1 MKDRE
6 MELGSLL
13 VVVGKVQMLVVHKER
28 GAEGL
33 NIDEIVVHV
42 VLHMEEQMEHSLL
55 LVSAVTQTQ

>member
-1 MKDRE
+1 

-28 GAEGL
+28 EAEGL

-42 VLHMEEQMEHSLL
+42 VLHMGEQMEHSLL
-55 LVSAVTQTQ
+55 LVYWSLHNA